1 MEWGRLACIGVLV
14 LIFLCL
20 IVADYLRGRDGI
32 D

>member
-1 MEWGRLACIGVLV
+1 MKLVAVGVLV
-14 LIFLCL
+14 LIFFLL